1 MMVFMPVVVVLLGQF
16 CREVIGRQDLKG
28 AAIGRL
34 LYYTSNILSYP
45 LPSLSPLPPSWTN
58 IRVYQISHY
67 N

>member
-45 LPSLSPLPPSWTN
+45 LPSLSPLPPS
-58 IRVYQISHY
+58 
-67 N
+67 